1 MIDPNFAS
9 EFASASASD
18 LASDLEQVVDTM
30 IALTRLSRLDGA
42 IIAGSESKEFY
53 LSLRRRGFV
62 RVATSSTFRMPRRQY
77 AVGLIAAQDALT
89 ALHQASAYLGANAA
103 VAVLIESRDGQ
114 VCMMVREHLQQIGFR
129 IEAGVR
135 CHRGLVLSASRQG
148 YARME
153 AAA

>member
-1 MIDPNFAS
+1 MMEPCCASDFAS
-9 EFASASASD
+9 D
-18 LASDLEQVVDTM
+18 PTSDLEQVVDTM

-42 IIAGSESKEFY
+42 IIAESESMEFY

-62 RVATSSTFRMPRRQY
+62 RIATPTSARAPRRQY
-77 AVGLIAAQDALT
+77 AVALIAAQDTLT
-89 ALHQASAYLGANAA
+89 ALGQASAFLGANAA
-103 VAVLIESRDGQ
+103 VAVLVGSRDGQ
-114 VCMMVREHLQQIGFR
+114 FCMKVRERLQQIGFR

-135 CHRGLVLSASRQG
+135 CYRGLVLSASRQG

>member
-1 MIDPNFAS
+1 MVEPCRATDPT
-9 EFASASASD
+9 SD
-18 LASDLEQVVDTM
+18 IASDLEQVVDTM
-30 IALTRLSRLDGA
+30 IVLTRLSRLDGA
-42 IIAGSESKEFY
+42 IIAGNESVELY

-77 AVGLIAAQDALT
+77 AVGLIAARDALA

-114 VCMMVREHLQQIGFR
+114 FCMKVRERLQQIGFQ

>member
-1 MIDPNFAS
+1 MVEPRCASDFAS
-9 EFASASASD
+9 DF
-18 LASDLEQVVDTM
+18 ASDLEQVVDTM

-42 IIAGSESKEFY
+42 IIAGQESTELY

-77 AVGLIAAQDALT
+77 AVGLIVAHNTLT
-89 ALHQASAYLGANAA
+89 ALSQASAYLGANAA
-103 VAVLIESRDGQ
+103 VAVLVESRDGEFG
-114 VCMMVREHLQQIGFR
+114 MKVRERLQQTGFR

-135 CHRGLVLSASRQG
+135 CHLGLVLSASRQG
-148 YARME
+148 YARVE

>member
-1 MIDPNFAS
+1 MAAPNYAS
-9 EFASASASD
+9 DSASD

-42 IIAGSESKEFY
+42 IIAGQYSTELY

-77 AVGLIAAQDALT
+77 AVGLIVAHNALT
-89 ALHQASAYLGANAA
+89 ELGQASAYLGANAA
-103 VAVLIESRDGQ
+103 VAVLVEAGDGQ
-114 VCMMVREHLQQIGFR
+114 FCMKVRERLQQLGFR

>member
-1 MIDPNFAS
+1 
-9 EFASASASD
+9 
-18 LASDLEQVVDTM
+18 LEQVVDTM

-42 IIAGSESKEFY
+42 IIAGQDSMELY

-77 AVGLIAAQDALT
+77 AVGLIVTHDTLT
-89 ALHQASAYLGANAA
+89 ELSQASAYLGTNAA
-103 VAVLIESRDGQ
+103 VAVLVESPDSQFCVR
-114 VCMMVREHLQQIGFR
+114 VRERLQQIGFR

-135 CHRGLVLSASRQG
+135 CHRGLVLSATRQG

>member
-1 MIDPNFAS
+1 
-9 EFASASASD
+9 
-18 LASDLEQVVDTM
+18 M
-30 IALTRLSRLDGA
+30 IALTQLSQLDGA
-42 IIAGSESKEFY
+42 LVAGSESMELY

-62 RVATSSTFRMPRRQY
+62 RVITSTMCRTFRRQY
-77 AVGLIAAQDALT
+77 AVALIAARDTLT
-89 ALHQASAYLGANAA
+89 ALDQASALLGANAA
-103 VAVLIESRDGQ
+103 VAVLVGPRDGQ
-114 VCMMVREHLQQIGFR
+114 FCIKVRERLQQSGFR

>member
-1 MIDPNFAS
+1 MAAPNYAS
-9 EFASASASD
+9 DSASD
-18 LASDLEQVVDTM
+18 LASDLEQGVDTM

-42 IIAGSESKEFY
+42 IIAGQYSTELY

-62 RVATSSTFRMPRRQY
+62 RVASRLRMPRRQY
-77 AVGLIAAQDALT
+77 AVGLIVAHNALT
-89 ALHQASAYLGANAA
+89 ELGQASAYLGANAA
-103 VAVLIESRDGQ
+103 VAVLVEAGDGQ
-114 VCMMVREHLQQIGFR
+114 FCMKVRERLQQLGFR

>member
-1 MIDPNFAS
+1 MVEPRCASDFASNFAS
-9 EFASASASD
+9 DF
-18 LASDLEQVVDTM
+18 EQVVDSM
-30 IALTRLSRLDGA
+30 IALTRLSRPEGA
-42 IIAGSESKEFY
+42 IIAGSQSTQLY

-62 RVATSSTFRMPRRQY
+62 HIATSMTSRSPRRQY
-77 AVGLIAAQDALT
+77 AVGLIAAQDTLT
-89 ALHQASAYLGANAA
+89 ALHQAATFLSANAV
-103 VAVLIESRDGQ
+103 VAVLVESRDGQ
-114 VCMMVREHLQQIGFR
+114 LCMKVRERLQQIGFR

>member
-1 MIDPNFAS
+1 MIEPCCT
-9 EFASASASD
+9 SD
-18 LASDLEQVVDTM
+18 FASDLEQVVDTM
-30 IALTRLSRLDGA
+30 IALTHLSRLDGA
-42 IIAGSESKEFY
+42 IIAGPNSMELY

-77 AVGLIAAQDALT
+77 SIGLIGARDTLSD
-89 ALHQASAYLGANAA
+89 LSQASAYLSANAA
-103 VAVLIESRDGQ
+103 VAVLVESPDGRF
-114 VCMMVREHLQQIGFR
+114 CMKVRERLQQIGFR

-148 YARME
+148 YARIQ